1 MTAIY
6 HMTHHSNLGAIIANG
21 GLLSDRA
28 TQNIPHTRVGHLHI
42 KDRRLNR
49 KVPIPPGGTVGDYVP
64 FYFAPKPPML
74 YAISR
79 GSVEGYAGGQKEVV
93 YLVSSAESVDQ
104 AGLDWVF
111 TDGHADM
118 ILSDFYN
125 SLADLNKVDWQVLNG
140 KWWFDT
146 KEDGDRCRRRQAEFL
161 VRNAFPWRFVTSIG
175 VYDAKTQHF
184 VVQTVASNTHKP
196 PVNIE
201 RSWYY

>member
-1 MTAIY
+1 
-6 HMTHHSNLGAIIANG
+6 
-21 GLLSDRA
+21 
-28 TQNIPHTRVGHLHI
+28 
-42 KDRRLNR
+42 
-49 KVPIPPGGTVGDYVP
+49 
-64 FYFAPKPPML
+64 ML
-74 YAISR
+74 YAISC

-146 KEDGDRCRRRQAEFL
+146 KEDGDRSRRRQAEFL

-175 VYDAKTQHF
+175 VYDAKTQHL
-184 VVQTVASNTHKP
+184 VAQTAATNTHKP